1 METEWKNRWNDRY
14 SSKTF
19 AYGEEPNRYFKEKL
33 DMLKPGNLL
42 LPAEGEGRNAVY
54 AAGKGW
60 KVFAFDISEEGRKK
74 AIMLA
79 NKKKVKI
86 TYQVGRVEE
95 LSYPELYFDVM
106 ALIYAHFPAPLKS
119 KYHRALSKFLKPGGT
134 VILEAFSKNH
144 LACLA
149 RNAKVGGPK
158 EIEMLFSKEEI
169 LADFGEYDFSE
180 LVETEIELN
189 EGDFHNGT
197 GSVIRFT
204 ATKH

>member
-14 SSKTF
+14 SSETF
-19 AYGEEPNRYFKEKL
+19 AYGEEPNLYFRERL
-33 DMLKPGNLL
+33 DLLKPGNLL

-60 KVFAFDISEEGRKK
+60 KVSAFDISEEGRKK
-74 AIMLA
+74 AAMLA
-79 NKKKVKI
+79 RKKHVEI
-86 TYQVGRVEE
+86 SYNVGEVED
-95 LSYPELYFDVM
+95 LTYPEHYFDAM
-106 ALIYAHFPAPLKS
+106 ALIYAHFPASVKS
-119 KYHRALSKFLKPGGT
+119 QYHRALSKLLKPGGT
-134 VILEAFSKNH
+134 IIFEAFSKNH

-149 RNAKVGGPK
+149 RNEKVGGPK
-158 EIEMLFSKEEI
+158 EMEMLFSKEEI

-189 EGDFHNGT
+189 EGNFHNGT
-197 GSVIRFT
+197 GCVSRFT